1 MSILTKSTGDKSLTL
16 SPHSP
21 VKLNARNL
29 LALLSDGQL
38 SDVQPQS
45 WKSIISALGVKAPHE
60 IKRARQLLKGLIRQ
74 GEITEL
80 DGRHYVLAK
89 STATKQRSHEAAAP
103 QLSESE
109 SLNAYGQGKAC
120 DEAQDELQGGVKG
133 YGGKLTVDGL
143 PIVRSQDRRRDI
155 PSARLGDKVVYRRVQ
170 HDSGQGAMVLS
181 ISQRSSLPVVGIL
194 KQRGRHPHVEPIAR
208 SFEGRIALPEGT
220 GSAVQGDAV
229 RVEIIDHDRFGPVGR
244 ILDVMPNAS
253 VVSQAIEAT
262 LESLSIPRHW
272 PEAVLKAAQRLPKTV
287 DPKQHQDRLDIT
299 DLPLVTIDGV
309 TAKDFDDAVFAQALG
324 GQKGWR
330 LVVAIADVA
339 NYVKPR
345 SALDAEA
352 AERSTSVY
360 LPGHVVPMLPEAIS
374 NELCSLKPNVHRLAL
389 VCDMQVSPKGIVRA
403 YTFYN
408 ALIRSHGRLT
418 YEEVQAYIDHQAAL
432 PCQDE
437 DCAAVNKSV
446 RALTKVHEALR
457 HAKHERGGLD
467 FDSRDGVINIEQ
479 GHVTGV
485 LQVAR
490 LQAHQIIEEAMINAN
505 VCAAAFIEANDSRS
519 LYRLHEAPD
528 VLKLETLRADLMA
541 VGLKLPHG
549 VPSSETYQ
557 TLLKEIANKNQGW
570 LYQQLV
576 LRSMKQA
583 VYGPNNV
590 GHFGLG
596 LERYM
601 HFTSPIRR
609 YPDLL
614 VHRAIKSILQGKTN
628 RGGWVH
634 SMEQLGDLGERCS
647 TNERRAE
654 FAGWTVEAWLKC
666 DLVKQHLGEQLPGT
680 IVAVTEFGLFVDLD
694 GFFVQ
699 GLLHISD
706 LGHDYFRYDSRKQ
719 SLIGD
724 RSGER
729 FTLGEP
735 LLVTVANVEPPQG
748 KIELQLVV
756 SQKKPGKQKSPVST
770 KNAQT
775 KKSPS
780 DTRGKEPWKNGKTT
794 KKKKQTTPKAMKRRK
809 RKTDG

>member
-1 MSILTKSTGDKSLTL
+1 MTKPTGDKMPPTPL
-16 SPHSP
+16 SP
-21 VKLNARNL
+21 VKLNGRSL
-29 LALLSDGQL
+29 LTLMSDGQQHSWQAITAAL
-38 SDVQPQS
+38 DAKTPQG
-45 WKSIISALGVKAPHE
+45 IR
-60 IKRARQLLKGLIRQ
+60 RARQVLKGLIRQ

-80 DGRHYVLAK
+80 DGRHYVLTETRPNSRGRASAK
-89 STATKQRSHEAAAP
+89 AQET
-103 QLSESE
+103 
-109 SLNAYGQGKAC
+109 
-120 DEAQDELQGGVKG
+120 EAQTDSLRDGVQGEVTG
-133 YGGKLTVDGL
+133 YGGKLSVDGL
-143 PIVRSQDRRRDI
+143 PIIRSQDRRKGN
-155 PSARLGDKVVYRRVQ
+155 PAARLGDRVIYRRVAQ
-170 HDSGQGAMVLS
+170 ASGTGALVLS
-181 ISQRSSLPVVGIL
+181 ISQRSSRPVVGIL
-194 KQRGRHPHVEPIAR
+194 KRRGRYPHVEPIAR
-208 SFEGRIALPEGT
+208 SFEGRIGLPEGV
-220 GSAVQGDAV
+220 GGAVQGDAV
-229 RVEIIDHDRFGPVGR
+229 RVEITDHDRFGPVGR

-253 VVSQAIEAT
+253 VVAQAIETT

-272 PEAVLKAAQRLPKTV
+272 PDAVPRAAQRLPKQV
-287 DPKQHQDRLDIT
+287 DPKQHQDRRDIV
-299 DLPLVTIDGV
+299 DLPLVTIDGA
-309 TAKDFDDAVFAQALG
+309 TAKDFDDAVFAQSLG

-345 SALDAEA
+345 SVLDTEA
-352 AERSTSVY
+352 AERTTSVY

-374 NELCSLKPNVHRLAL
+374 NELCSLKPHVHRLAL
-389 VCDMQVSPKGIVRA
+389 VCDMQVSRKGIVRA
-403 YTFYN
+403 YTFYD

-418 YEEVQAYIDHQAAL
+418 YEEVQAHIDNKAAL
-432 PCQDE
+432 PCRDE
-437 DCAAVNKSV
+437 DRAAVNNSV
-446 RALTKVHEALR
+446 AALAEVHEAFR
-457 HAKHERGGLD
+457 DAKDERGGLD
-467 FDSRDGVINIEQ
+467 FDSREGVIDIEQ

-485 LQVAR
+485 QQVAR

-528 VLKLETLRADLMA
+528 VLKLETLREDLMA
-541 VGLKLPHG
+541 VGLQLPKG
-549 VPSSETYQ
+549 VPSSKTYQ
-557 TLLKEIANKNQGW
+557 TLLREIASKHKGW

-628 RGGWVH
+628 RGGWVP
-634 SMEQLGDLGERCS
+634 SMEQLGDLGEHCS

-654 FAGWTVEAWLKC
+654 SAGWTVEAWLKC
-666 DLVKQHLGEQLPGT
+666 DLVKQRLGEQLAGT
-680 IVAVTEFGLFVDLD
+680 IAGVTEFGLFVDLD

-724 RSGER
+724 RSGKR
-729 FTLGEP
+729 FTLGES
-735 LLVTVANVEPPQG
+735 LQVTVANVEPPQG
-748 KIELQLVV
+748 KIELQLVATP
-756 SQKKPGKQKSPVST
+756 KKPSKQKPSAAKKDKAITSGGE
-770 KNAQT
+770 QT
-775 KKSPS
+775 KKVN
-780 DTRGKEPWKNGKTT
+780 KKT
-794 KKKKQTTPKAMKRRK
+794 KKQTTPKAIKRRK
-809 RKTDG
+809 RKSDG

>member
-1 MSILTKSTGDKSLTL
+1 
-16 SPHSP
+16 
-21 VKLNARNL
+21 
-29 LALLSDGQL
+29 
-38 SDVQPQS
+38 
-45 WKSIISALGVKAPHE
+45 
-60 IKRARQLLKGLIRQ
+60 
-74 GEITEL
+74 
-80 DGRHYVLAK
+80 
-89 STATKQRSHEAAAP
+89 
-103 QLSESE
+103 
-109 SLNAYGQGKAC
+109 
-120 DEAQDELQGGVKG
+120 
-133 YGGKLTVDGL
+133 
-143 PIVRSQDRRRDI
+143 
-155 PSARLGDKVVYRRVQ
+155 
-170 HDSGQGAMVLS
+170 
-181 ISQRSSLPVVGIL
+181 
-194 KQRGRHPHVEPIAR
+194 
-208 SFEGRIALPEGT
+208 
-220 GSAVQGDAV
+220 
-229 RVEIIDHDRFGPVGR
+229 
-244 ILDVMPNAS
+244 
-253 VVSQAIEAT
+253 VS
-262 LESLSIPRHW
+262 R
-272 PEAVLKAAQRLPKTV
+272 
-287 DPKQHQDRLDIT
+287 
-299 DLPLVTIDGV
+299 
-309 TAKDFDDAVFAQALG
+309 
-324 GQKGWR
+324 
-330 LVVAIADVA
+330 
-339 NYVKPR
+339 
-345 SALDAEA
+345 
-352 AERSTSVY
+352 
-360 LPGHVVPMLPEAIS
+360 
-374 NELCSLKPNVHRLAL
+374 
-389 VCDMQVSPKGIVRA
+389 KGIVRA

-418 YEEVQAYIDHQAAL
+418 YEEVQAHIDHQTAL

-437 DCAAVNKSV
+437 DRAAVNKSV
-446 RALTKVHEALR
+446 GALTEVHEAFR
-457 HAKHERGGLD
+457 HAKDERGGLD
-467 FDSRDGVINIEQ
+467 FDSREGVIDIEQ

-541 VGLKLPHG
+541 VGLRLPDG
-549 VPSSETYQ
+549 VPSSKTYQ
-557 TLLKEIANKNQGW
+557 TLLREIANKHQGW

-628 RGGWVH
+628 RGGWVP
-634 SMEQLGDLGERCS
+634 SVEQLGDLGEHCS

-654 FAGWTVEAWLKC
+654 SAGWTVEAWLKC

-680 IVAVTEFGLFVDLD
+680 IAGVTEFGLFVDLD

-706 LGHDYFRYDSRKQ
+706 LGQDYFRYDSRKQ

-724 RSGER
+724 RSGKR

-748 KIELQLVV
+748 KIELQLVA
-756 SQKKPGKQKSPVST
+756 SPKKPGRQKSAVST

-775 KKSPS
+775 KKAPS
-780 DTRGKEPWKNGKTT
+780 DTRGKEPAKNGKTA
-794 KKKKQTTPKAMKRRK
+794 KKKKQTTPKAIKRRK
-809 RKTDG
+809 KKTDG